1 MVWRKRVVSCLR
13 AVACIGL
20 VASVTSAGS
29 TQSRLHEVSLRWVAP
44 TLYPLQLSA
53 HASGTHAAV
62 GLGYGLVG
70 WLNLN
75 TGAVERTLST
85 GRFLPIAA
93 IELRGNLLMIADN
106 GDLTAGGS
114 VIDLWDVATWRQLR
128 RILSPQPITAATLSP
143 NAQYIATIG
152 RDRAVRI
159 WRVSD
164 GTLQTTVYQAFIPLS
179 VTFTADSARVI
190 TGDDRGYLRMW
201 TVSGTYL
208 GIVRVL
214 GSGVNRLGVSP
225 NNGWLIVGATNAES
239 RALGYNLSTNSVGW
253 YAPYW
258 GGVTGIAF
266 SPNSAEVYIGSTD
279 AYVYRHNLNTGQRLG
294 QFAARTSVQSLSIAS
309 NAGVVVSGSFHF
321 PYADNFPFIIYQD
334 YNLALVQVW
343 GATGALLR
351 TFRGDLTRPVR
362 IAVAHSGNLLAVG
375 DFEGNLY
382 LYDKAAGQQLRY
394 FPAHMQEVRGVAISA
409 TGQYLASCD
418 ANELKVWDVSNP
430 INPTLLFTYT
440 PSDSGFVSLAFSPN
454 GQRVAVG
461 HVREGLS
468 LLEIPSGNLIANIQ
482 GGEERF
488 VPTALDFSPDSQT
501 LAVGGRMQGIFFY
514 DANAGE
520 LIQSRPTED
529 ITLRLQYSAD
539 GTKLLIVEGNNSTYV
554 VDLPTDTELGRHG
567 ESWEDAR
574 LTYEGTKVVAIR
586 YEDSLVLWDYANDQP
601 DQYRRLLRF
610 GRHLTAHGDVAV
622 DSDGRTLYT
631 SFANHGIAAWRLPS
645 PADIDG
651 NGCVDD
657 ADLLTVLFN
666 FGATGANPADVNRD
680 STVDDAD
687 LLQVLF
693 NFGDGC

>member
-1 MVWRKRVVSCLR
+1 MMWRKRVVSCLR
-13 AVACIGL
+13 VIAYAGL
-20 VASVTSAGS
+20 VASVMCASEA
-29 TQSRLHEVSLRWVAP
+29 QPRVHAVSLRWVAP

-93 IELRGNLLMIADN
+93 IELRGNLLMRADN

-114 VIDLWDVATWRQLR
+114 VIDLWDVATWQRVR
-128 RILSPQPITAATLSP
+128 RIFTPQPITAAALAP
-143 NAQYIATIG
+143 NAQYVATIG
-152 RDRAVRI
+152 RDHAVRI
-159 WRVSD
+159 WRTSD
-164 GTLQTTVYQAFIPLS
+164 GALLTTVYQAFMPLS
-179 VTFTADSARVI
+179 VSFTADSTRVI
-190 TGDDRGYLRMW
+190 TGDDRGNLRMW
-201 TVSGTYL
+201 TIGGGYM

-214 GSGVNRLGVSP
+214 TSGVNRLGVSP
-225 NNGWLIVGATNAES
+225 NNGWLIVGATNLES
-239 RALGYNLSTNSVGW
+239 RALGYNLNTNSIGW
-253 YAPYW
+253 YAPYF
-258 GGVTGIAF
+258 GGVTGIAV
-266 SPNSAEVYIGSTD
+266 SPDNAEVYIGSTD
-279 AYVYRHNLNTGQRLG
+279 AHIYRHNLNTGQRLG
-294 QFAARTSVQSLSIAS
+294 QFTARTSVQSLSIANS
-309 NAGVVVSGSFHF
+309 AGVIVSGSFHF
-321 PYADNFPFIIYQD
+321 PYTGNFPFNVYQD

-343 GATGALLR
+343 SATGALLR
-351 TFRGDLTRPVR
+351 TWQGDLVRPMR

-382 LYDKAAGQQLRY
+382 LYDKATGQQLRR
-394 FPAHMQEVRGVAISA
+394 FAAHTQEIRSVAISA

-418 ANELKVWDVSNP
+418 ANALKVWEVSNP
-430 INPTLLFTYT
+430 SSPTLLFTYT
-440 PSDSGFVSLAFSPN
+440 PSESGFVSLALAPN

-468 LLEIPSGNLIANIQ
+468 LLEVPSGNLIANIQ

-488 VPTALDFSPDSQT
+488 TPTVLDCSPDSQT
-501 LAVGGRMQGIFFY
+501 IAVGGRMQGIFFY
-514 DANAGE
+514 DATTGE
-520 LIQSRPTED
+520 LNQTRPTED
-529 ITLRLQYSAD
+529 ITLRLQYSPD

-554 VDLPTDTELGRHG
+554 VDLATDTVLGLHG
-567 ESWEDAR
+567 ESWENAC
-574 LTYEGTKVVAIR
+574 LTHDGAKVVAIR
-586 YEDSLVLWDYANDQP
+586 YADSLILWDYVNDQP
-601 DQYRRLLRF
+601 DQYRRLFHF
-610 GRHLTAHGDVAV
+610 GRHLIAYGDVAV
-622 DSDGRTLYT
+622 DSDGRTIYT
-631 SFANHGIAAWRLPS
+631 SFASHGIAAWRLPN

-657 ADLLTVLFN
+657 ADLLTVLFA

-680 STVDDAD
+680 GTVDDAD